1 MVANEPSPTG
11 PRPNIVVGVDD
22 SEGAAIALR
31 WADAMVT
38 DRKTRGLDTRAVAIT
53 AWRQP
58 AFDFLG
64 GLTDLDAMEE
74 AASALLDRCL
84 AKLPSTDN
92 FETATGLGGP
102 ADVLLD
108 EAERLDADLIVVGTR
123 GRGGLAELLL
133 GSVSRSVAARAQRPV
148 AIVPATST
156 FSDGPIVVGYD
167 GSPGGQAALA
177 WAIDNEEGPILAVSA
192 WHLPTDAIYEPGTV
206 DVARFEAEIREELEA
221 AIEALAKARPDRDV
235 VARITPVV
243 QRDDPRLTL
252 VEASK
257 TASHVVLGAR
267 ANRGVQGIL
276 LGSTVDYVASRANQ
290 TVIVVPPPQEDGS
303 DV

>member
-1 MVANEPSPTG
+1 MVANEPNPT
-11 PRPNIVVGVDD
+11 RRTIVIGVDD
-22 SEGAAIALR
+22 SDGAAIALR
-31 WADAMVT
+31 WTDAMVT
-38 DRKTRGLDTRAVAIT
+38 DRRSRGLDTRAVAVT

-64 GLTDLDAMEE
+64 GLSDLDAMEE
-74 AASALLDRCL
+74 AASDLLDRCL

-92 FETATGLGGP
+92 FETATRLGGP
-102 ADVLLD
+102 TEVLLD

-206 DVARFEAEIREELEA
+206 ELIPVPSGDCAGGPLCVPSAIVGRGAEISGDGRYIAYATLNNF
-221 AIEALAKARPDRDV
+221 LDSNDSGDVYLYDRDFDGNGV
-235 VARITPVV
+235 FDEGGGTANF
-243 QRDDPRLTL
+243 L
-252 VEASK
+252 VS
-257 TASHVVLGAR
+257 G
-267 ANRGVQGIL
+267 
-276 LGSTVDYVASRANQ
+276 
-290 TVIVVPPPQEDGS
+290 
-303 DV
+303 